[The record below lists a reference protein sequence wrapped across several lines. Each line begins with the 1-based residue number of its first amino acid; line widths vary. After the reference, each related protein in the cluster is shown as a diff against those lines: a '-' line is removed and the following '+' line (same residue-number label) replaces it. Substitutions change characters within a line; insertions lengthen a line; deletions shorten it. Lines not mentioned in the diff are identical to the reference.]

1 MYVSF
6 NSKIRLTVHMYNIIS
21 VFRVLV
27 LLIQGL
33 QLFCLLTLLSTT
45 YETSVLLK
53 SLIKQITIRYILQL
67 LRYLWY
73 NLYYI
78 SR

>member
-1 MYVSF
+1 MYVSSF
-6 NSKIRLTVHMYNIIS
+6 NSKIRLTVHMYNIN
-21 VFRVLV
+21 VFRFLV

-53 SLIKQITIRYILQL
+53 SLSKQVMIRYVLQL
-67 LRYLWY
+67 LRLYL
-73 NLYYI
+73 
-78 SR
+78 

>member
-1 MYVSF
+1 M
-6 NSKIRLTVHMYNIIS
+6 HMYNIIS